1 MNQRNRARKRAQG
14 FSPEPVESS
23 VAAPQASVRA
33 EPTDDESTARIGIY
47 GEIGFDVTAED
58 VSEAVAM
65 AKGRPL
71 TVDIFSFGGSA
82 LEGLAIFQVLSAYS
96 GSVTTNVLGVAASA
110 ASVIAMAGDRRIVP
124 ENAALMIHQPWSV
137 TIGDAS
143 EHRKSAAMLDGL
155 SSAYLRTY
163 AAATGIPASEI
174 KPYLDEER
182 WLYGSEALALGFA
195 TEAPEPIKAFASIK
209 PPPSDRFR
217 QMPDDLKAM
226 AGISV
231 EVSVEITDPTD
242 PPEDPELEV
251 SGPPDAVLQLLGA
264 PEPAMAEPALASMTS
279 LSIEQPTPRE
289 TAAVLAMTVQTPDN
303 LEATRLEERDRV
315 KALRGMAKTHNL
327 AGDFVD
333 HLIDNGTSVAQAR
346 EQVLEQ
352 IATRHEATVGAVS
365 DAGHGSVGM
374 SQAEVKAYSVMNV
387 LRYLAD
393 PKPATASAA
402 GYELEW
408 SQEAERKHER
418 SASGVLIP
426 HDVLAH
432 RPRAAAVG
440 TFSAGGALVAADR
453 LDGSFI
459 DLVRQRS
466 AFISSGVTVLGGLQ
480 GNVEIGRQTGKS
492 TYYFVGEDVDVTGS
506 DLTFGLV
513 NMSPKTIGARVPV
526 SRRAMIQTSPDV
538 EALIRNDIINE
549 ITLGVDYTVGYGTG
563 TSSQPRGLVNTTGIG
578 SVTLS
583 GGATA
588 TYNTQQGG
596 GTGSCGTW
604 AQYVALETAIAN
616 ANLDVASMR
625 YVMNTATRG
634 GLKTT
639 LRDSVAG
646 ADYIFRDNGTIN
658 GYQASISNQLQQNDV
673 FFGNWSDLLVGFWS
687 GIDLIVDPY
696 TQSAKGQVLFTAFQD
711 FDVAAR
717 RADSFALGT

>member
-1 MNQRNRARKRAQG
+1 MNQSNRARKRAQG
-14 FSPEPVESS
+14 FTPEPIESP
-23 VAAPQASVRA
+23 VAVPQAGVRY
-33 EPTDDESTARIGIY
+33 EHMEDDPSASIGIF
-47 GEIGFDVTAED
+47 GDIGWDVTAED
-58 VSEAVAM
+58 VAAAVAQ
-65 AKGRPL
+65 AKGKPL
-71 TVDIFSFGGSA
+71 NVDIFSYGGDA
-82 LEGLAIFQVLSAYS
+82 LQGLAIYQILSAHDAE
-96 GSVTTNVLGVAASA
+96 VTTNVLGVAASA
-110 ASVIAMAGDRRIVP
+110 GSVIAMAGYKRKVAV
-124 ENAALMIHQPWSV
+124 NAALMIHNPWAM
-137 TIGDAS
+137 TIGDAT
-143 EHRKSAAMLDGL
+143 EHRKSANMLDGL
-155 SSAYLRTY
+155 EAAYLHTY
-163 AAATGIPASEI
+163 STATGISAADI
-174 KPYLDEER
+174 QPYLAEER
-182 WLYGSEALALGFA
+182 WLYGEEALALGFA
-195 TEAPEPIKAFASIK
+195 TEAPEPIKAFASIA
-209 PPPSDRFR
+209 PPPADRFR
-217 QMPDDLKAM
+217 QLPDDLKAM
-226 AGISV
+226 AGIM
-231 EVSVEITDPTD
+231 EPAQDLPGECPM
-242 PPEDPELEV
+242 PELPA
-251 SGPPDAVLQLLGA
+251 SA
-264 PEPAMAEPALASMTS
+264 PEPICAPKGELLEPELASVTS
-279 LSIEQPTPRE
+279 LSIEQPISRE
-289 TAAVLAMTVQTPDN
+289 TTAVLPMTVETTDN

-315 KALRGMAKTHNL
+315 KALRGMAKSHNL
-327 AGDFVD
+327 PGDFVD
-333 HLIDNGTSVAQAR
+333 HLIDNGISVAEAR
-346 EQVLEQ
+346 EQVLER
-352 IATRHEATVGAVS
+352 IATRHETTTGAVA

-426 HDVLAH
+426 HDVLAY

-492 TYYFVGEDVDVTGS
+492 TYYFVGEDVDLTAS

-538 EALIRNDIINE
+538 EALVRNDIINE
-549 ITLGVDYTVGYGTG
+549 ITLGVDYTVGYGSG
-563 TSSQPRGLVNTTGIG
+563 SNSQPRGLLNTSGIG
-578 SVTLS
+578 SVTFS

-588 TYNTQQGG
+588 TYSTQQGG
-596 GTGSCGTW
+596 STGNCGTF

-616 ANLDVASMR
+616 ANLDVANMR

-646 ADYIFRDNGTIN
+646 ADYIFRDNGTVN
-658 GYQASISNQLQQNDV
+658 GYQVTASNQLQQNDV
-673 FFGNWSDLLVGFWS
+673 FFGNWSDLIVGFWS